1 MPFDSAGFPERG
13 GEPRGPVPPGDNLV
27 TFIIVVVTFCLL
39 ATPISLGALVDI
51 VRAIR
56 GH

>member
-1 MPFDSAGFPERG
+1 LPFDSAGFPERG